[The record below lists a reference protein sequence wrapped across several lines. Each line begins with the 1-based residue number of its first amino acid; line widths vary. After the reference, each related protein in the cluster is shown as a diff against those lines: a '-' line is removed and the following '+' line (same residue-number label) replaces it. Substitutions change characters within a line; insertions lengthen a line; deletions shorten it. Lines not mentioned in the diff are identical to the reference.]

1 MTAGERVERLERI
14 EKILAG
20 FKSSVLEL
28 RCIGSARLVKHGI
41 SMTHLHVMWLLQRH
55 GEMTMSRLADLIDV
69 SLSNA
74 TGLVDRMEERGLV
87 ERSRVPDDR
96 RVVVVRLT
104 PTGAG
109 RLDEIEVL
117 RTDLMTK
124 VVDRLTDRQIDRLV
138 LAITDFQTAIEA
150 VLGEDPE
157 AQRHLSEH
165 GPDAIHTPLGALPG
179 PAPALTPVS

>member
-1 MTAGERVERLERI
+1 MMAGERSQRLERI
-14 EKILAG
+14 EKILLS
-20 FKSSVLEL
+20 FKDSVGEL
-28 RCIGSARLVKHGI
+28 RCIGSARLVKHGV

-55 GEMTMSRLADLIDV
+55 GEMTMSRMADLIDV

-87 ERSRVPDDR
+87 ERVRVPDDR

-104 PTGAG
+104 PVGA
-109 RLDEIEVL
+109 RLLDEIEVL
-117 RTDLMTK
+117 RGDLMAK
-124 VVDRLTDRQIDRLV
+124 VVDRLTDHQIDRLV
-138 LAITDFQTAIEA
+138 LAMTDFRTAIEA
-150 VLGEDPE
+150 VLSEDPE

-179 PAPALTPVS
+179 PAPALTPAS

>member
-1 MTAGERVERLERI
+1 MTAVDRAERLERI
-14 EKILAG
+14 EKVLSS
-20 FKSSVLEL
+20 FKGSVGEL
-28 RCIGSARLVKHGI
+28 RCIGSARLVKHGV

-74 TGLVDRMEERGLV
+74 TGLADRMAERGLV
-87 ERSRVPDDR
+87 ERVRVPDDR

-104 PTGAG
+104 ETGT
-109 RLDEIEVL
+109 RLLDEIEVL
-117 RTDLMTK
+117 RGDLMAK
-124 VVDRLTDRQIDRLV
+124 VVDRLTDHQIDRLV
-138 LAITDFQTAIEA
+138 LAMTDFRTAIEA

-165 GPDAIHTPLGALPG
+165 GPDAIHTPLGALP
-179 PAPALTPVS
+179 APALTPAN